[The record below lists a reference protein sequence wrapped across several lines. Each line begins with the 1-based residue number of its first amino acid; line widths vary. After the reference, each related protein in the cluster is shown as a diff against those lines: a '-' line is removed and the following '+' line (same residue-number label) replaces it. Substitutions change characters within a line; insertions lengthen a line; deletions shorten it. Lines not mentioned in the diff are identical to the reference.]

1 MDDEKRSHVLN
12 LLYALCWIGILVFIA
27 LGMAGVIDLRIKT
40 GCAINDYILNMLLFG
55 K

>member
-12 LLYALCWIGILVFIA
+12 LLYVLCWIWILVFIA
-27 LGMAGVIDLRIKT
+27 LGIVGVIDLRVET
-40 GCAINDYILNMLLFG
+40 GCAINDYILNMLLFS